1 MNNSFISPQNIK
13 DDEEK
18 KRFGFWGNLPL
29 SRKLLLAFGAMFV
42 FAVIIAVVT
51 LNGLNRTQAAYEKA
65 LAQGIEI
72 RTLSEQLETSLLQ
85 ARSNEKNFLLN
96 WREEGFY
103 TAKLN
108 YATPY
113 MQNIADMRSQLTQL
127 AAFGSEMASTNSSTQ
142 AQYEA
147 NIASLNQNV
156 DAYEKSFNALVSAYQ
171 NKGFDDSST
180 DLESQFR
187 LTARQLEAKFSGRAG
202 TETGLEGLQA
212 LFFRIRLNEKDY
224 LLSTDPNYINTIH
237 AVMPQL
243 KTQIALSDQLDPAEK
258 TQLLTQADEYV
269 AAIDALVELDKK
281 IATYNE
287 DLISA
292 SSTVEVLTAETKDLG
307 GQLATEDIN
316 TARANNAQTLTI
328 SIITVFAVLVLSILL
343 AVTLSQQLTRP
354 IISLTNTAQEIA
366 SGKFDMQA
374 QVNSG
379 DEIGVLAKTFNMM
392 TGQLRGALQNLD
404 RRAQELEQQTVQLE
418 LTSQQSEKR
427 ARELQTIAEI
437 ARYISTEKDLKKLLP
452 LITQTV
458 SKEFG
463 FYHIGIFLLD
473 DSSKFAVLLA
483 SNSPGGQEM
492 LRRQHRL
499 EVGQT
504 GIVGNVTATGIP
516 RIALDTG
523 ADATFFNN
531 PDLPQTRS
539 ELALP
544 LKIEKQVIGALD
556 IQSTEINAFSDED
569 IEALTTLAD
578 QVSIAIQNTRL
589 FNEVEKSLAESNA
602 IQRQYLHETWKKLP
616 KEEKVSG
623 YKYSI
628 AGAVPLEEETVL
640 DIQENKNN
648 SREINVPIILR
659 GETIGTLSVQVPK
672 SEHVGTDQMD
682 LIKAVAERVALS
694 AENARLFG
702 ETTRRAERERIVSDI
717 ASKIGT
723 SVRTE
728 SILRTTATELSHLL
742 EDADI
747 FIDLHTTYKQKE
759 DIE

>member
-1 MNNSFISPQNIK
+1 MIRRFLSPPNIK

-29 SRKLLLAFGAMFV
+29 SRKLLLAFGVMFI

-65 LAQGIEI
+65 LAEGIEI

-85 ARSNEKNFLLN
+85 ARSNEKNFLLH

-113 MQNIADMRSQLTQL
+113 MQNIADMRAQLTQL
-127 AAFGSEMASTNSSTQ
+127 SAFGSEMASSDSAAQ
-142 AQYEA
+142 GQYEA
-147 NIASLNQNV
+147 NITSLNQNV
-156 DAYEKSFNALVSAYQ
+156 DAYEESFNALVNAYQ

-202 TETGLEGLQA
+202 TETGLEDLQA

-258 TQLLTQADEYV
+258 SQLLTQADEYV

-287 DLISA
+287 VLINA
-292 SSTVEVLTAETKDLG
+292 SSTVEALTAQTKDLG

-316 TARANNAQTLTI
+316 TARTNNAQTLTI

-354 IISLTNTAQEIA
+354 IISLTNTAQEIS
-366 SGKFDMQA
+366 SGKFDIQA
-374 QVNSG
+374 QVNSA
-379 DEIGVLAKTFNMM
+379 DEIGILARTFNTM

-427 ARELQTIAEI
+427 AHELQTIAEI

-458 SKEFG
+458 STEFG

-473 DSSKFAVLLA
+473 EGGKFAVLQA
-483 SNSPGGQEM
+483 SNSLGGQEM
-492 LRRQHRL
+492 LKRQHRL

-504 GIVGNVTATGIP
+504 GIVGNATATGTP

-531 PDLPQTRS
+531 PYLPQTRS
-539 ELALP
+539 EMALP
-544 LKIEKQVIGALD
+544 LKIEKRVIGALD
-556 IQSTEINAFSDED
+556 IQSTEINAFSEED

-578 QVSIAIQNTRL
+578 QVSIAIQNARL

-602 IQRQYLHETWKKLP
+602 IQRQYISESWSHLS
-616 KEEKVSG
+616 KEEKLIG
-623 YKYSI
+623 YQYSD
-628 AGAVPLEEETVL
+628 AGVIQLDDETITAATQNMK
-640 DIQENKNN
+640 DK
-648 SREINVPIILR
+648 REINVPITLR
-659 GETIGTLSVQVPK
+659 GEMIGTLSVQVPK
-672 SEHVGTDQMD
+672 SEHIGTDQMD

-694 AENARLFG
+694 AENARLFE
-702 ETTRRAERERIVSDI
+702 ETSRRAERERIISDI

-728 SILRTTATELSHLL
+728 SILRTTASELSHLL
-742 EDADI
+742 DDADI
-747 FIDLHTTYKQKE
+747 FIDLHTMNKE
-759 DIE
+759 KKDTE

>member
-18 KRFGFWGNLPL
+18 KRFGFWGNLRL

-42 FAVIIAVVT
+42 FAVIIAMVT
-51 LNGLNRTQAAYEKA
+51 LNGLNRTQAAYEKT
-65 LAQGIEI
+65 LAEGIEI

-85 ARSNEKNFLLN
+85 ARSNEKNFLLH
-96 WREEGFY
+96 WREDGFY
-103 TAKLN
+103 MAKIN

-113 MQNIADMRSQLTQL
+113 MQNIADMRVQLTQL
-127 AAFGSEMASTNSSTQ
+127 AAFGSEMASTDSTTKT
-142 AQYEA
+142 QYED

-156 DAYEKSFNALVSAYQ
+156 DTYEKSFNALVNAYQ

-187 LTARQLEAKFSGRAG
+187 QIARQLEAKFTSRA
-202 TETGLEGLQA
+202 GLEGLQA
-212 LFFRIRLNEKDY
+212 LFFRIRFNEKDY

-243 KTQIALSDQLDPAEK
+243 KTQIELSDQLNPVEK
-258 TQLLTQADEYV
+258 TELLTQADEYV
-269 AAIDALVELDKK
+269 AAIDALVELDKE
-281 IATYNE
+281 IVTYNE
-287 DLISA
+287 DLINA
-292 SSTVEVLTAETKDLG
+292 SSTLEALTAKIKDLG

-316 TARANNAQTLTI
+316 TARANSAQTLTI

-374 QVNSG
+374 KVNSG
-379 DEIGVLAKTFNMM
+379 DEIGILAQTFNMM

-404 RRAQELEQQTVQLE
+404 HHAQELEQQTMQLE

-437 ARYISTEKDLKKLLP
+437 TRYISTEKDLNKLLP

-463 FYHIGIFLLD
+463 FYHVGIFLLD

-504 GIVGNVTATGIP
+504 GIVGNVTATGTP

-523 ADATFFNN
+523 TDATFFNN

-544 LKIEKQVIGALD
+544 LKIEKRVIGALD

-616 KEEKVSG
+616 KEEKISG
-623 YKYSI
+623 YKYSNT
-628 AGAVPLEEETVL
+628 GAIPLEEETKL
-640 DIQENKNN
+640 AFQENKKDK
-648 SREINVPIILR
+648 REINVPILLR

-672 SEHVGTDQMD
+672 NEHVGTDQMD

-702 ETTRRAERERIVSDI
+702 ETTRRAERE
-717 ASKIGT
+717 
-723 SVRTE
+723 
-728 SILRTTATELSHLL
+728 HLV
-742 EDADI
+742 ADI
-747 FIDLHTTYKQKE
+747 TTKIRSTNDPQEMIKTAVEELKRALGAARIEIVPQKIAPPPE
-759 DIE
+759 K